1 MNQSSAL
8 DRFFASHAAGEV
20 VRGEPLARH
29 TSYRVGGPADY
40 FVVPGDVESLKGL
53 LRCCGEH
60 GVPVFLLGEGANV
73 LVSDAG
79 FRGVVISMSGGFG
92 YVQSLEGNRVRAG
105 AGVTVRTLV
114 RFCEQ
119 RGLGG
124 VEGLAGIPGT
134 VGGALVMN
142 AGAAHGEIGDRVHSV
157 AVLDSEFVER
167 RFSRKEIGFSYRAAP
182 LLRRTVVL
190 ECTFELQTASRE
202 RLMRTRQELLA
213 RRAKRQPLKYPSC
226 GSVFKRPPGRYA
238 GALVE
243 QAGLK
248 GTRIGGAM
256 IAEQHAG
263 FIVNLGDATAADI
276 LALIRLARERVKEMF
291 DVELE
296 PEVRFLGF
304 EEAHVPGGEG
314 R

>member
-8 DRFFASHAAGEV
+8 DRFFASHAVGEV

-40 FVVPGDVESLKGL
+40 FVVPEHTEGLKEL
-53 LRCCGEH
+53 LGFCGQQ
-60 GVPVFLLGEGANV
+60 GVAVFLLGDGANV

-92 YVQSLEGNRVRAG
+92 YVERLEGNRVRAG
-105 AGVTVRTLV
+105 AGVPVRRLV
-114 RFCEQ
+114 RFCEE

-124 VEGLAGIPGT
+124 LEGLAGIPGT

-157 AVLDSEFVER
+157 AALDSDFVER
-167 RFSRKEIGFSYRAAP
+167 RFSREEIGFSYRAAP
-182 LLRRTVVL
+182 LLRGTVVL
-190 ECTFELQTASRE
+190 ECVFELEEASRE
-202 RLMRTRQELLA
+202 ELGRVRRELLA
-213 RRAKRQPLKYPSC
+213 RRAQRQPLKYPSC

-248 GTRIGGAM
+248 GMRIGGAM
-256 IAEQHAG
+256 ISEKHAG
-263 FIVNLGDATAADI
+263 FIVNLGDATARDI
-276 LALIRLARERVKEMF
+276 VALIRLAQVRVREKF
-291 DVELE
+291 GVELE

-304 EEAHVPGGEG
+304 EQSPVSGGEG